1 MSSHSVL
8 SMIYQRNLPTPSL
21 FQRLQSFLID
31 SPHFIFRMLNVTSKW
46 WTFEMGF
53 AAGDDLEKIRNEAPL
68 RGIIL
73 DAEEPVEV
81 SPAVYLMWGHPIG
94 EQRMM
99 RYTCS
104 VLGNRIII
112 ERL

>member
-1 MSSHSVL
+1 MSNHSAV

-31 SPHFIFRMLNVTSKW
+31 SPQFRFRLLNLISKW
-46 WTFEMGF
+46 WRFEMGF
-53 AAGDDLEKIRNEAPL
+53 AAGDDVQKIRDEAPL

-81 SPAVYLMWGHPIG
+81 SPAVYLMWGHYIG
-94 EQRMM
+94 KQRMM

-112 ERL
+112 ERV